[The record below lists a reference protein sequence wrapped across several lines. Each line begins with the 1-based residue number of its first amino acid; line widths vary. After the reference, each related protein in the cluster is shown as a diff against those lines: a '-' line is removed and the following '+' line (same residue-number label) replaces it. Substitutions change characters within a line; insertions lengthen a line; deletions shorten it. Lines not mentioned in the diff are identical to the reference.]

1 MPASWTSQ
9 PRFRS
14 RSAIASATF
23 RLCCVYV
30 KYTNRTRVPVATM
43 RLCPAR
49 GGACRGAVGGGD
61 QGPDDPQDGDEE
73 SDPEH
78 QVVALAECRQAEV
91 DPARHVQDAQQN
103 PEKRHV
109 GPFEFAP
116 GS

>member
-9 PRFRS
+9 PRSRS

-30 KYTNRTRVPVATM
+30 KYTNRTRVAVTTM

-49 GGACRGAVGGGD
+49 GGARRGALGGGD
-61 QGPDDPQDGDEE
+61 QRADDPQDRDEE
-73 SDPEH
+73 ADPEH
-78 QVVALAECRQAEV
+78 QVVPFAERRQPEV
-91 DPARHVQDAQQN
+91 EPAGYVEDAQQN

-109 GPFEFAP
+109 GPFQFAP